1 MSQLTECQGLG
12 RRDFL
17 RRSAVLAGGAVAAG
31 LLPQAHKL
39 WAADSTEPLFKISL
53 AEWSLH
59 RALKKGE
66 LTNLDFPVVA
76 KRDYGI
82 AACEYVN
89 QFFKDKAQDQKY
101 LAELNRRAA
110 GEGVQNVLIM
120 IDDEGALGDPDTAKR
135 QQSVQKHHRWVD
147 AAKTLS
153 CHAIRVN
160 AHSKGTYDETMKLVA
175 DGLRQLVEYGAQ
187 QQISVIV
194 ENHGGLSSHGDWL
207 TGVMRLV
214 DDPRCG
220 TLPDFGNFYDYDRYK
235 GVAEM
240 MRYAKGVSAKT
251 HDFDAQGNCVET
263 DYHRMMKIV
272 LDAGYHGRVGIEYE
286 GNKISEPD
294 GIRAS
299 KRLLERVAAEL
310 KG

>member
-1 MSQLTECQGLG
+1 MFPPTD
-12 RRDFL
+12 RREFL
-17 RRSAVLAGGAVAAG
+17 RQSAAIAAG
-31 LLPQAHKL
+31 AATAALTWQHGAL
-39 WAADSTEPLFKISL
+39 AADSTEPLFKISL

-59 RALKKGE
+59 RALKRHE
-66 LTNLDFPVVA
+66 LTNLDFPIVA

-82 AACEYVN
+82 SACEYVN
-89 QFFKDKAQDQKY
+89 QFFKDKAHDEKY

-120 IDDEGALGDPDTAKR
+120 IDDEGALGDPDPVKR
-135 QQSVQKHHRWVD
+135 KEAVQKHHRWVD
-147 AAKTLS
+147 AAKTLG

-175 DGLRQLVEYGAQ
+175 DGLRQLVEYGAG

-214 DDPRCG
+214 DNPRCG
-220 TLPDFGNFYDYDRYK
+220 TLPDFGNFYEYDRYK

-251 HDFDAQGNCVET
+251 HDFDDKGNCVET
-263 DYHRMMKIV
+263 DYLRMMKIV

-294 GIRAS
+294 GIRAT

>member
-1 MSQLTECQGLG
+1 MTQLTD

-17 RRSAVLAGGAVAAG
+17 RQSATLAAGAATAVLTSQLGAR
-31 LLPQAHKL
+31 
-39 WAADSTEPLFKISL
+39 AADSTEPLFKISL
-53 AEWSLH
+53 AEWSFH
-59 RALKKGE
+59 RALQRHE
-66 LTNLDFPVVA
+66 MTNLDFPIVA

-82 AACEYVN
+82 GACEYVN

-120 IDDEGALGDPDTAKR
+120 IDDEGALGDPDPARR
-135 QQSVQKHHRWVD
+135 QKAVHNHHRWVD
-147 AAKTLS
+147 AAKTLG

-160 AHSKGTYDETMKLVA
+160 AHSKGTYDEMMKLVA

-187 QQISVIV
+187 HQISVIV

-214 DDPRCG
+214 DNPRCG

-251 HDFDAQGNCVET
+251 HDFDAQGNCIET
-263 DYHRMMKIV
+263 DYRRMMKIV

-294 GIRAS
+294 GVRAT

>member
-1 MSQLTECQGLG
+1 MWQLTN

-17 RRSAVLAGGAVAAG
+17 RQSAAVAAG
-31 LLPQAHKL
+31 AATGVLASQTHVK
-39 WAADSTEPLFKISL
+39 AADSTEPLFKLSL

-59 RALKKGE
+59 RALERRE

-82 AACEYVN
+82 GACEYVN

-120 IDDEGALGDPDTAKR
+120 IDDEGALGDPNTAKR
-135 QQSVQKHHRWVD
+135 QAAVHKHHRWVD
-147 AAKTLS
+147 AAKTLG

-175 DGLRQLVEYGAQ
+175 DGLRQLVEYGARH
-187 QQISVIV
+187 QISVIV
-194 ENHGGLSSHGDWL
+194 ENHGGLSSNGAWL

-214 DDPRCG
+214 DNPRCG

-263 DYHRMMKIV
+263 DYRRMMKIV

-294 GIRAS
+294 GIRAT

-310 KG
+310 KA

>member
-1 MSQLTECQGLG
+1 MTYLTD

-17 RRSAVLAGGAVAAG
+17 RQSATLVAGTATAVLTSQLGAD
-31 LLPQAHKL
+31 
-39 WAADSTEPLFKISL
+39 AADSTEPLFKISL
-53 AEWSLH
+53 AEWSFH
-59 RALKKGE
+59 RALQRHE
-66 LTNLDFPVVA
+66 MTNLDFPIVA

-82 AACEYVN
+82 GACEYVN

-120 IDDEGALGDPDTAKR
+120 IDDEGALGDPDAAKR
-135 QQSVQKHHRWVD
+135 QKAVHNHHRWVD
-147 AAKTLS
+147 AAKTLG

-187 QQISVIV
+187 HQISVIV

-214 DDPRCG
+214 DNPRCG

-294 GIRAS
+294 GIRAT
-299 KRLLERVAAEL
+299 KRLLERVAAEF

>member
-1 MSQLTECQGLG
+1 MLEQTD
-12 RRDFL
+12 RRTFL
-17 RRSAVLAGGAVAAG
+17 RQSVALAAGAATAVLMPRVAA
-31 LLPQAHKL
+31 
-39 WAADSTEPLFKISL
+39 AADSTEPLFKISL

-59 RALKKGE
+59 RALQKHE

-82 AACEYVN
+82 SACEYVN

-101 LAELNRRAA
+101 LAELNQRAA

-135 QQSVQKHHRWVD
+135 QDAVQKHHRWVD
-147 AAKTLS
+147 AAKTLG

-160 AHSKGTYDETMKLVA
+160 AHSQGTYDETMKLVA

-187 QQISVIV
+187 HQISVIV

-214 DDPRCG
+214 DNPRCG

-240 MRYAKGVSAKT
+240 MPYAKGVSAKT

-272 LDAGYHGRVGIEYE
+272 LAAGYHGRVGIEYE
-286 GNKISEPD
+286 GIKISEPD

-310 KG
+310 KA

>member
-1 MSQLTECQGLG
+1 MPQVTDRREFLRQSTVIAAGAATAVLTSQL
-12 RRDFL
+12 
-17 RRSAVLAGGAVAAG
+17 GA
-31 LLPQAHKL
+31 K
-39 WAADSTEPLFKISL
+39 AADSTEPLFKISL

-59 RALKKGE
+59 RALQKRE
-66 LTNLDFPVVA
+66 LTNLDFPIVA

-82 AACEYVN
+82 GACEYVN
-89 QFFKDKAQDQKY
+89 QFFKDKAKDEKY

-120 IDDEGALGDPDTAKR
+120 IDDEGALGDPDPARR
-135 QQSVQKHHRWVD
+135 QQAVHNHHRWVD
-147 AAKTLS
+147 AAKTLG

-160 AHSKGTYDETMKLVA
+160 AHSKGTFDETMKLVA

-187 QQISVIV
+187 RQISVIV

-214 DDPRCG
+214 DNPRCG

-251 HDFDAQGNCVET
+251 HDFDAQGSCVET
-263 DYHRMMKIV
+263 DYRRMMKIV

-294 GIRAS
+294 GIRAT

>member
-1 MSQLTECQGLG
+1 MTQLTD

-17 RRSAVLAGGAVAAG
+17 RQSATLAAGAATAVLTSQLGAR
-31 LLPQAHKL
+31 
-39 WAADSTEPLFKISL
+39 AADSTEPLFKISL

-59 RALKKGE
+59 RALQHHE
-66 LTNLDFPVVA
+66 MTNLDFPIVA

-82 AACEYVN
+82 GACEYVN

-120 IDDEGALGDPDTAKR
+120 IDDEGALGDPDPARR
-135 QQSVQKHHRWVD
+135 QKAVHNHHRWVD
-147 AAKTLS
+147 AAKTLG

-187 QQISVIV
+187 HQISVIV

-214 DDPRCG
+214 DNPRCG

-240 MRYAKGVSAKT
+240 MPYAKGVSAKT

-294 GIRAS
+294 GIRAT

>member
-1 MSQLTECQGLG
+1 MTHLTD

-17 RRSAVLAGGAVAAG
+17 CHSATLVAGAATAVLTSQLGAR
-31 LLPQAHKL
+31 
-39 WAADSTEPLFKISL
+39 AADSTEPLFKISL
-53 AEWSLH
+53 AEWSFH
-59 RALKKGE
+59 RALQRHE
-66 LTNLDFPVVA
+66 MTNLDFPIVA

-82 AACEYVN
+82 GACEYVN

-120 IDDEGALGDPDTAKR
+120 IDDEGALGDPDPAKR
-135 QQSVQKHHRWVD
+135 QKAVHNHHRWVD
-147 AAKTLS
+147 AAKTLG

-187 QQISVIV
+187 HQISVIV

-214 DDPRCG
+214 DNPRCG

-294 GIRAS
+294 GIRAT

-310 KG
+310 KA

>member
-1 MSQLTECQGLG
+1 MTHLTD

-17 RRSAVLAGGAVAAG
+17 RQSATLAAG
-31 LLPQAHKL
+31 AATVVLTSQLGAR
-39 WAADSTEPLFKISL
+39 AADSTEPLFKISL
-53 AEWSLH
+53 AEWSFH
-59 RALKKGE
+59 RALQRHE
-66 LTNLDFPVVA
+66 MTNLDFPIVA

-82 AACEYVN
+82 GACEYVN

-120 IDDEGALGDPDTAKR
+120 IDDEGALGDPDPARR
-135 QQSVQKHHRWVD
+135 QKAVHNHHRWVD
-147 AAKTLS
+147 AAKTLG

-187 QQISVIV
+187 HQISVIV

-214 DDPRCG
+214 DNPRCG

-251 HDFDAQGNCVET
+251 HDFDAQGNCIET
-263 DYHRMMKIV
+263 DYRRMMKIV

>member
-1 MSQLTECQGLG
+1 MTHLTD

-17 RRSAVLAGGAVAAG
+17 RQSATLAAGAATAVLTSQLGAR
-31 LLPQAHKL
+31 
-39 WAADSTEPLFKISL
+39 AADSTEPLFKISL
-53 AEWSLH
+53 AEWSFH
-59 RALKKGE
+59 RALQRHE
-66 LTNLDFPVVA
+66 MTNLDFPIVA

-82 AACEYVN
+82 GACEYVN
-89 QFFKDKAQDQKY
+89 QFFKDKAQDPKY

-120 IDDEGALGDPDTAKR
+120 IDDEGALGDPDPAKR
-135 QQSVQKHHRWVD
+135 QKAVHNHHRWVD
-147 AAKTLS
+147 AAKTLG

-187 QQISVIV
+187 HQISVIV

-214 DDPRCG
+214 DNPRCG

-294 GIRAS
+294 GIRAT
-299 KRLLERVAAEL
+299 KRLLERVATEL
-310 KG
+310 KA

>member
-1 MSQLTECQGLG
+1 MTYLTD

-17 RRSAVLAGGAVAAG
+17 RQSATLAAGAAAAVLTSQLGA
-31 LLPQAHKL
+31 K
-39 WAADSTEPLFKISL
+39 AADSTEPLFKISL
-53 AEWSLH
+53 AEWSFH
-59 RALKKGE
+59 RALQRHE
-66 LTNLDFPVVA
+66 MTNLDFPIVA

-82 AACEYVN
+82 GACEYVN

-120 IDDEGALGDPDTAKR
+120 IDDEGALGDPDPAKR
-135 QQSVQKHHRWVD
+135 QRAVHNHHRWVE
-147 AAKTLS
+147 AAKTLG

-187 QQISVIV
+187 HQISVIV

-214 DDPRCG
+214 DNPRCG

-294 GIRAS
+294 GIRAT
-299 KRLLERVAAEL
+299 KRLLERVAAEF

>member
-1 MSQLTECQGLG
+1 MTYLTD

-17 RRSAVLAGGAVAAG
+17 RQSATLVAGTATAVLTSQLGAN
-31 LLPQAHKL
+31 
-39 WAADSTEPLFKISL
+39 AADSTEPLFKISL
-53 AEWSLH
+53 AEWSFH
-59 RALKKGE
+59 RALQRHE
-66 LTNLDFPVVA
+66 MTNLDFPIVA

-82 AACEYVN
+82 GACEYVN

-120 IDDEGALGDPDTAKR
+120 IDDEGALGDPDPAKR
-135 QQSVQKHHRWVD
+135 QKAVHNHHRWVD
-147 AAKTLS
+147 AAKTLG

-187 QQISVIV
+187 HQISVIV

-214 DDPRCG
+214 DNPRCG

-294 GIRAS
+294 GIRAT

-310 KG
+310 KA

>member
-1 MSQLTECQGLG
+1 MTHLTD

-17 RRSAVLAGGAVAAG
+17 RQSATLAAGAATAVLTSQLGAR
-31 LLPQAHKL
+31 
-39 WAADSTEPLFKISL
+39 AADSTEPLFKISL
-53 AEWSLH
+53 AEWSFH
-59 RALKKGE
+59 RALQRHE
-66 LTNLDFPVVA
+66 MTNLDFPIVA

-82 AACEYVN
+82 GACEYVN

-120 IDDEGALGDPDTAKR
+120 IDDEGALGDPDPAKR
-135 QQSVQKHHRWVD
+135 QKAVHNHHRWVD
-147 AAKTLS
+147 AAKTLG

-187 QQISVIV
+187 HQISVIV

-214 DDPRCG
+214 DNPRCG

-294 GIRAS
+294 GIRAT
-299 KRLLERVAAEL
+299 KRLLERVATEL

>member
-1 MSQLTECQGLG
+1 MTHLTD

-17 RRSAVLAGGAVAAG
+17 CQSATLVAGAATAVLTSQLGAR
-31 LLPQAHKL
+31 
-39 WAADSTEPLFKISL
+39 AADSTEPLFKISL
-53 AEWSLH
+53 AEWSFH
-59 RALKKGE
+59 RALQRHE
-66 LTNLDFPVVA
+66 MTNLDFPIVA

-82 AACEYVN
+82 GACEYVN

-120 IDDEGALGDPDTAKR
+120 IDDEGALGDPDPAKR
-135 QQSVQKHHRWVD
+135 QKAVHNHHRWVD
-147 AAKTLS
+147 AAKTLG

-187 QQISVIV
+187 HQISVIV

-214 DDPRCG
+214 DNPRCG

-294 GIRAS
+294 GIRAT
-299 KRLLERVAAEL
+299 KRLLERVATEL
-310 KG
+310 KA

>member
-1 MSQLTECQGLG
+1 MTHLTD

-17 RRSAVLAGGAVAAG
+17 RQSATLAAGAATAVLTSQLGAR
-31 LLPQAHKL
+31 
-39 WAADSTEPLFKISL
+39 AADSTEPLFKISL
-53 AEWSLH
+53 AEWSFH
-59 RALKKGE
+59 RALQRHE
-66 LTNLDFPVVA
+66 MTNLDFPIVA

-82 AACEYVN
+82 GACEYVN

-120 IDDEGALGDPDTAKR
+120 IDDEGALGDPDPAKR
-135 QQSVQKHHRWVD
+135 QKAVHNHHRWVE
-147 AAKTLS
+147 AAKTLG

-187 QQISVIV
+187 HQISVIV

-214 DDPRCG
+214 DNPRCG

-294 GIRAS
+294 GIRAT

>member
-1 MSQLTECQGLG
+1 MTHLTD

-17 RRSAVLAGGAVAAG
+17 RQSATLAAG
-31 LLPQAHKL
+31 AATTVLTSQLGAR
-39 WAADSTEPLFKISL
+39 AADSTEPLFKISL
-53 AEWSLH
+53 AEWSFH
-59 RALKKGE
+59 RALQRHE
-66 LTNLDFPVVA
+66 MTNLDFPIVA

-82 AACEYVN
+82 GACEYVN

-120 IDDEGALGDPDTAKR
+120 IDDEGALGDPDPAKR
-135 QQSVQKHHRWVD
+135 QKAVHNHHRWVD
-147 AAKTLS
+147 AAKTLG

-187 QQISVIV
+187 HQISVIV

-214 DDPRCG
+214 DNPRCG

-294 GIRAS
+294 GIRAT
-299 KRLLERVAAEL
+299 KRLLERVATEL
-310 KG
+310 KA

>member
-1 MSQLTECQGLG
+1 MTHLTD

-17 RRSAVLAGGAVAAG
+17 RQSATLAAGAATAVLTSQLGAR
-31 LLPQAHKL
+31 
-39 WAADSTEPLFKISL
+39 AADSTEPLFKISL
-53 AEWSLH
+53 AEWSFH
-59 RALKKGE
+59 RALQRHE
-66 LTNLDFPVVA
+66 MTNLDFPIVA

-82 AACEYVN
+82 GACEYVN

-120 IDDEGALGDPDTAKR
+120 IDDEGALGDPDVAKR
-135 QQSVQKHHRWVD
+135 QKAVHNHHRWVD
-147 AAKTLS
+147 AAKTLG

-187 QQISVIV
+187 HQISVIV

-214 DDPRCG
+214 DNPRCG

-240 MRYAKGVSAKT
+240 MHYAKGVSAKT

-294 GIRAS
+294 GIRAT

>member
-1 MSQLTECQGLG
+1 MTHLTD

-17 RRSAVLAGGAVAAG
+17 RQSATLAAGAATAVLTSQFGAR
-31 LLPQAHKL
+31 
-39 WAADSTEPLFKISL
+39 AADSTEPLFKISL
-53 AEWSLH
+53 AEWSFH
-59 RALKKGE
+59 RALQRHE
-66 LTNLDFPVVA
+66 MTNLDFPIVA

-82 AACEYVN
+82 GACEYVN

-120 IDDEGALGDPDTAKR
+120 IDDEGALGDPDAAKR
-135 QQSVQKHHRWVD
+135 QKAVHNHHRWVD
-147 AAKTLS
+147 AAKTLG

-187 QQISVIV
+187 HQISVIV

-214 DDPRCG
+214 DNPRCG

-263 DYHRMMKIV
+263 DYRRMMKIV

-294 GIRAS
+294 GIRAT
-299 KRLLERVAAEL
+299 KRLLERVAGEL

>member
-1 MSQLTECQGLG
+1 MQQLTD
-12 RRDFL
+12 RRSFL
-17 RRSAVLAGGAVAAG
+17 RQSAALVAATASG
-31 LLPQAHKL
+31 ALVPQTIAM
-39 WAADSTEPLFKISL
+39 AADSTEPLFKISL

-59 RALKKGE
+59 RALRRNE

-82 AACEYVN
+82 GACEYVN
-89 QFFKDKAQDQKY
+89 QFFKDKAQDEKY

-120 IDDEGALGDPDTAKR
+120 IDDEGALGDPDSAKR
-135 QQSVQKHHRWVD
+135 QQAVHNHHRWVD
-147 AAKTLS
+147 AAKTLG

-160 AHSKGTYDETMKLVA
+160 AHSKGTFDETMKLVA

-187 QQISVIV
+187 HQISVIV

-214 DDPRCG
+214 DNPRCG

-251 HDFDAQGNCVET
+251 HDFDAQGNCLET
-263 DYHRMMKIV
+263 NYHRMMKIV
-272 LDAGYHGRVGIEYE
+272 VDAGYHNRVGIEYE
-286 GNKISEPD
+286 GNQLSEPD
-294 GIRAS
+294 GIRAT

-310 KG
+310 KA